1 MKKILLQLA
10 VVAVCCGCGQEAAK
24 VQEQEP
30 AAEPQ
35 KIENP
40 MVDEVSWAA
49 TPVKDQAR
57 TGTCWAY
64 GGVSML
70 ESEVMRRGGEELNLS
85 EMWIARNAWKEKAVK
100 YVRLNGRMNLW
111 QGGELHDV
119 LYIVDRYGIV
129 PQEVYEGNSS
139 DGQYDHRE
147 LCNAMVDCAK
157 KIVEEKAYKNDG
169 WQDEFDKILDEYLGV
184 RPETFVVDGVEYTP
198 KSYAEKLG
206 LSGDDFVYLTSFAHH
221 PYYEEFSIEIPDN
234 WLGEKAINLPLD
246 ELLATMYSAV
256 EKGYTIGLGSDISE
270 ESYSGG
276 VCVLPTDESYEKGTI
291 PAEEIVVDEAL
302 RLKWFDDRT
311 TVDDHIMHIVGIS
324 CDPQGNRYF
333 KVKDSG
339 GVSRNFDGY
348 CYISESFMRGKVIE
362 IAVNRAAVDP
372 ELLARCK

>member
-24 VQEQEP
+24 VQEQEQ

-40 MVDEVSWAA
+40 MIDSVSLAV
-49 TPVKDQAR
+49 TPVKNQAR

-70 ESEVMRRGGEELNLS
+70 ESEVLRRGGEELNLS
-85 EMWIARNAWKEKAVK
+85 EMWVARNAWKEKAVK

-129 PQEVYEGNSS
+129 PQSVYEGNSS
-139 DGQYDHRE
+139 DGEYDHRE
-147 LCNAMVDCAK
+147 LCNAMVECAEK
-157 KIVEEKAYKNDG
+157 MVEEKAYKNDG

-184 RPETFVVDGVEYTP
+184 RPETFEVDGVEYTP

-221 PYYEEFSIEIPDN
+221 PYYESFSIEIPDN

-246 ELLATMYSAV
+246 ELLGAMYSAV
-256 EKGYTIGLGSDISE
+256 EQGYTIGLGSDISE
-270 ESYSGG
+270 YSYGG
-276 VCVLPTDESYEKGTI
+276 GICVLSTDENYVKGTL
-291 PAEEIVVDEAL
+291 PAEEIAVDESM
-302 RLKWFDDRT
+302 RQKWFDDRT
-311 TVDDHIMHIVGIS
+311 TVDDHIMHIVGLS
-324 CDPQGNRYF
+324 YDPQGRRYF

-348 CYISESFMRGKVIE
+348 CYISENFMRGKVIE
-362 IAVNRAAVDP
+362 IAVNRAAVDSA
-372 ELLARCK
+372 LLARCK

>member
-10 VVAVCCGCGQEAAK
+10 VVAVCCGCAQEAAK

-40 MVDEVSWAA
+40 MVDSVSLAV

-129 PQEVYEGNSS
+129 PQSVYEGNSS
-139 DGQYDHRE
+139 DGEYDHRE
-147 LCNAMVDCAK
+147 LCDAMVACAK
-157 KIVEEKAYKNDG
+157 KMVEEKGYKNDG
-169 WQDEFDKILDEYLGV
+169 WQEEFDKILDEYLGV
-184 RPETFVVDGVEYTP
+184 RPESFEVDGEVFTP

-221 PYYEEFSIEIPDN
+221 PYYDQFSIEIPDN
-234 WLGEKAINLPLD
+234 WLGEKSINLPMDDLI
-246 ELLATMYSAV
+246 ATMDAAL
-256 EKGYTIGLGSDISE
+256 KAGYTIGIGTDISE
-270 ESYSGG
+270 YSYSGG
-276 VCVLPTDESYEKGTI
+276 ICVLPTDTSYVKGTL
-291 PAEEIVVDEAL
+291 PVEEVVVDDAL

-311 TVDDHIMHIVGIS
+311 TVDDHIMHIVGLS
-324 CDPQGNRYF
+324 YDPQGRRYF

-372 ELLARCK
+372 ALLARCE

>member
-10 VVAVCCGCGQEAAK
+10 VAAVCCGCAQEAAK
-24 VQEQEP
+24 VQEQEQ

-40 MVDEVSWAA
+40 MVDSLSWAA

-85 EMWIARNAWKEKAVK
+85 EMWVARNAWKEKAVK

-139 DGQYDHRE
+139 DGEYDHRE
-147 LCNAMVDCAK
+147 LCNAMVACAEK
-157 KIVEEKAYKNDG
+157 MVEEKTYKNDG

-184 RPETFVVDGVEYTP
+184 RPETFEVDGVEYTP

-221 PYYEEFSIEIPDN
+221 PYYESFSIEIPDN
-234 WLGEKAINLPLD
+234 WLGEKSINLPLD
-246 ELLATMYSAV
+246 ELLAAMYSAV
-256 EKGYTIGLGSDISE
+256 EQGYTIGLGSDISE
-270 ESYSGG
+270 YSYGG
-276 VCVLPTDESYEKGTI
+276 GICVLPTDENYVKGTL
-291 PAEEIVVDEAL
+291 PAEEVVVDEAM
-302 RLKWFDDRT
+302 RQKWFDDRT
-311 TVDDHIMHIVGIS
+311 TVDDHIMHIVGLS
-324 CDPQGNRYF
+324 YDPQGRRYF

-348 CYISESFMRGKVIE
+348 CYISENFMRGKVIE

-372 ELLARCK
+372 ALLARCK

>member
-1 MKKILLQLA
+1 MKKILLLLA
-10 VVAVCCGCGQEAAK
+10 VVAVCCGCGQEAAQTQNE
-24 VQEQEP
+24 V
-30 AAEPQ
+30 ATEPQ

-40 MVDEVSWAA
+40 MVDSVSLAV

-129 PQEVYEGNSS
+129 PQSVYEGNSS
-139 DGQYDHRE
+139 DGEYDHRE
-147 LCNAMVDCAK
+147 LCDAMVACAK
-157 KIVEEKAYKNDG
+157 KMVEEKGYKNDG
-169 WQDEFDKILDEYLGV
+169 WQEEFDKILDEYLGV
-184 RPETFVVDGVEYTP
+184 RPESFEVDGEVFTP

-221 PYYEEFSIEIPDN
+221 PYYDQFSIEIPDN
-234 WLGEKAINLPLD
+234 WLGEKSINLPMDDLI
-246 ELLATMYSAV
+246 ATMDAAL
-256 EKGYTIGLGSDISE
+256 KAGYTIGIGTDISE
-270 ESYSGG
+270 YSYSGG
-276 VCVLPTDESYEKGTI
+276 ICVLPTDTSYVKGTL
-291 PAEEIVVDEAL
+291 PVEEVVVDDAL

-311 TVDDHIMHIVGIS
+311 TVDDHIMHIVGLS
-324 CDPQGNRYF
+324 YDPQGRRYF

-372 ELLARCK
+372 ALLARCE